1 MLGNNIDEIEYED
14 ELWSFQ
20 LGYCKVIKIDLNQN
34 IFLAKSIKTEEEL
47 WYTFDGRESGGI
59 YCNVEQ
65 SIFWEKPNFEIPKK
79 LFNLKR
85 AIRKIAKLEGMYDE
99 NYFLMWSNEKNKIV
113 MGSTKENEVP
123 NTIYFTYT
131 SIVNLL
137 EEIEDKE
144 ITKEK
149 FFKVMKELYLEWIK

>member
-1 MLGNNIDEIEYED
+1 MLGNNIDEIEYGD

-20 LGYCKVIKIDLNQN
+20 LGDCKVTKIDLNQN
-34 IFLAKSIKTEEEL
+34 IFLAKSIKTEEEI
-47 WYTFDGRESGGI
+47 WYTFDGRESGKFHWNI
-59 YCNVEQ
+59 EQ
-65 SIFWEKPNFEIPKK
+65 SIFWEKPNFEIPNKP
-79 LFNLKR
+79 FNLKR

-137 EEIEDKE
+137 NEIENKK

-149 FFKVMKELYLEWIK
+149 FLKVMKEMYLEMVK